1 MSRSLSLLG
10 WLDAC
15 MRYSLMHAREA
26 RLFPRRQP
34 ATPDGR
40 IPRRRSRSHSSS
52 APRPSAAAAAVP
64 PGYTFLRLNLL
75 DFLVLV
81 LCARLLLDLS
91 QCPLQLLT
99 RRSVEILFVLDVPAT
114 SRSDPLEIPIA
125 VRVVQPLRTRGAV
138 ETQKKVQT

>member
-1 MSRSLSLLG
+1 MLVRPKGLLSALP
-10 WLDAC
+10 APTA
-15 MRYSLMHAREA
+15 SHARRQNPTPTQQVA
-26 RLFPRRQP
+26 LFLGSSPV
-34 ATPDGR
+34 
-40 IPRRRSRSHSSS
+40 RRRR
-52 APRPSAAAAAVP
+52 RGP

-91 QCPLQLLT
+91 RCPLQLLT